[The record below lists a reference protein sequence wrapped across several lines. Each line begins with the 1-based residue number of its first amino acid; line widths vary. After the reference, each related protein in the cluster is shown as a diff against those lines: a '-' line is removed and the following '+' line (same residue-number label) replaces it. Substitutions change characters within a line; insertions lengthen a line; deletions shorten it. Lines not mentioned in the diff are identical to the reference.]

1 MISDPELVTFAAQV
15 VEQFGGL
22 AETQDDHLMAVLP
35 KGLARSLELPEEV
48 RVGGE
53 DRPLLYGSPV
63 LDHFIRVAT
72 QEIPLI
78 FGHIEVAY
86 LKKAGF
92 DKQLAQDFVF
102 TNAKVRMTS
111 RADARTTYMVMFA
124 RYIALSDERKE
135 GLVELSVHENTGA
148 VIEEFETLWPQ
159 QHPAFYT
166 QSTLPPHFPVH
177 VDQAVSSALQAARV
191 RAESQLTDFTSSMKR
206 RLGRDV
212 NNTREYYGALQQEM
226 QESLSNPN
234 LGETQKEER
243 LAKIQDLP
251 NEMQRKIDDLKHKYQ
266 IRLSVRGCA
275 VLRFLVDVA
284 KVMVE
289 IHHKKFNRPAH
300 LTWNPVTG
308 RFDPLVCEHC
318 QATIRE
324 IHFFADKSDLK
335 LVCAACAQK

>member
-1 MISDPELVTFAAQV
+1 
-15 VEQFGGL
+15 
-22 AETQDDHLMAVLP
+22 MAVLP
-35 KGLARSLELPEEV
+35 EGLARSLELPEEV
-48 RVGGE
+48 RIGGE
-53 DRPLLYGSPV
+53 ERPLLYGSPA
-63 LDHFIRVAT
+63 LDQFIRVAT
-72 QEIPLI
+72 QTIPLM
-78 FGHIEVAY
+78 FGHIEVPY

-102 TNAKVRMTS
+102 TNAKVHVTS

-148 VIEEFETLWPQ
+148 VVEEFETLWQQ
-159 QHPAFYT
+159 QHPMFYT

-177 VDQAVSSALQAARV
+177 VDQAVNSALQAARIC
-191 RAESQLTDFTSSMKR
+191 AEAHLTDFTSSMKR
-206 RLGRDV
+206 RLRRDV

-226 QESLSNPN
+226 QASLANPN
-234 LGETQKEER
+234 LGEAQKEER
-243 LAKIQDLP
+243 MAKIQDLP

-266 IRLSVRGCA
+266 IRLSVHGCA

-289 IHHKKFNRPAH
+289 IHHKKFKRPAH

-308 RFDPLVCEHC
+308 RFDPLVCEQC
-318 QATIRE
+318 QTTIRE
-324 IHFFADKSDLK
+324 VFFLSDKSDLK
-335 LVCAACAQK
+335 LVCAACGQK